1 MIQINNFQTE
11 RRLDGL
17 NNQILVNNIKKICK
31 SKNISISVLERD
43 LFMSSGLISRWA
55 KTTPALDRVLE
66 IANYLQVSLDTLI
79 GNANETTNNDKTI
92 NHLLLKLYNKTINAE
107 IEWQIFNPNNTAENL
122 HSQII
127 SSIITEN
134 NMDCFY
140 CIINNGSFILTV
152 VYNDGSKDLS
162 LYVLADENS
171 LPEQKCSD
179 NEKLYNLY
187 NYLLKRLSKQLNIM
201 KTNNFINGFLSQDD
215 SDASLPN
222 NVTILT
228 LNNAVNE

>member
-1 MIQINNFQTE
+1 M
-11 RRLDGL
+11 

-31 SKNISISVLERD
+31 DKNISISILEKD
-43 LFMSSGLISRWA
+43 LFMSPGLISRWT

-79 GNANETTNNDKTI
+79 GNANETTNNDKAI

-107 IEWQIFNPNNTAENL
+107 IEWQIFNPNNVNESL
-122 HSQII
+122 HTKII

-140 CIINNGSFILTV
+140 CNVNNGSFILTI
-152 VYNDGSKDLS
+152 VYNDSQKDLS
-162 LYVLADENS
+162 LYVLADQNS
-171 LPEQKCSD
+171 IPELKCSD

-187 NYLLKRLSKQLNIM
+187 NYLLKRLSKQLNTM
-201 KTNNFINGFLSQDD
+201 KTNNFINDFLNQNDD
-215 SDASLPN
+215 DASLPN
-222 NVTILT
+222 NVTILK
-228 LNNAVNE
+228 LSNAVNE

>member
-1 MIQINNFQTE
+1 M
-11 RRLDGL
+11 

-31 SKNISISVLERD
+31 DKQVSISVMEKD
-43 LFMSSGLISRWA
+43 LYMSPGLISRWA

-79 GNANETTNNDKTI
+79 GNANETTDNDKTI
-92 NHLLLKLYNKTINAE
+92 NYLLLKLYNKTINAD
-107 IEWQIFNPNNTAENL
+107 IEWQIFNPNNTDENL
-122 HSQII
+122 HTQII

-140 CIINNGSFILTV
+140 CNVNNGSFILTI
-152 VYNDGSKDLS
+152 VYNDSEKDLS
-162 LYVLADENS
+162 LYVLADQNS
-171 LPEQKCSD
+171 VPEPKCSD

-187 NYLLKRLSKQLNIM
+187 NYLLKRLSKRLNTM
-201 KTNNFINGFLSQDD
+201 KADNFINDFLSQDD
-215 SDASLPN
+215 ADASLPN
-222 NVTILT
+222 NVTILK